1 MILPCLHL
9 PIADILATRY
19 DRTMYRPPL
28 NWVLYGRETR
38 GLPPQERVLS
48 VNELA
53 RSFDAS
59 ADEHLRARSEY
70 PSELIEH
77 IIGTAK
83 LECSSKLLDV
93 GCGSGQATIAFSS
106 RGYHV
111 VAIDPSEQALKLL
124 SDRSTDISKIEIAH
138 STLEEFE
145 AADSSFDLIIC
156 AQAFHWLDPEIAS
169 SLLNRLLRPEGHV
182 MLFWHMQDVTPG
194 TQQAELLTLNSKYF
208 DAFPR
213 MNPPEYSP
221 DFLEA
226 MSKIL
231 RNHNEI
237 SNIQLTEYPWLQS
250 YNSSMF
256 VSLFHS
262 WSKYSTLPSE
272 TKEAIDLDL
281 VDYLDSLSGDP
292 QIRYRTC
299 LIHGRRGAA

>member
-1 MILPCLHL
+1 M
-9 PIADILATRY
+9 
-19 DRTMYRPPL
+19 
-28 NWVLYGRETR
+28 
-38 GLPPQERVLS
+38 
-48 VNELA
+48 NELG

-59 ADEHLRARSEY
+59 ADEYLRARSEY

-77 IIGTAK
+77 IIGAAK
-83 LECSSKLLDV
+83 LGPGSKLLDV

-111 VAIDPSEQALKLL
+111 VAIDPAEQALNLL
-124 SDRSTDISKIEIAH
+124 SDRSTGTSKIEIVR

-145 AADSSFDLIIC
+145 APDSSFDLVIC
-156 AQAFHWLDPEIAS
+156 AQSFHWFDPEIAS
-169 SLLNRLLRPEGHV
+169 SSLSRLLRPQGHV
-182 MLFWHMQDVTPG
+182 MLFWHMQDVVPG
-194 TQQAELLTLNSKYF
+194 TQQAELLALNSKYF
-208 DAFPR
+208 DGFPR

-237 SNIQLTEYPWLQS
+237 SNIQLSEYPWLQS
-250 YNSSMF
+250 YSRSMF
-256 VSLFHS
+256 GSLFHS

-281 VDYLDSLSGDP
+281 ADYLDSLAGDP
-292 QIRYRTC
+292 QIGYRTC
-299 LIHGRRGAA
+299 LIHGQRGAA